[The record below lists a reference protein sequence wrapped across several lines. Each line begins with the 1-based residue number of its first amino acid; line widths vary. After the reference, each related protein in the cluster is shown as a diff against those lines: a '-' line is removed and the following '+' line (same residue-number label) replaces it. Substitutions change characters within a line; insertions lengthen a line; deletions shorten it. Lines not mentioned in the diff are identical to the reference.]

1 MNSSSAMKK
10 RSCSCSV
17 RLLICLFVGVAVCG
31 LLTIS
36 GWPSALYSGYS
47 EESAQTQLQD
57 EVEKFVEPKAHSHKH
72 YHRHSGTPTQ
82 AVRPVSTLSSE
93 SIEQPVVSDL
103 QRGDGAPSASQ
114 TEKEDE
120 SQEITDPKVRIGA
133 SCCRYK
139 NVLFW
144 LIRIQRKTIVDWLIL
159 FLLFGMPGL
168 NQPFYR
174 IDFVY

>member
-1 MNSSSAMKK
+1 MVMNHQSSMNSSSAMKK

-17 RLLICLFVGVAVCG
+17 RLLICLLVGVAVCG
-31 LLTIS
+31 LITIS
-36 GWPSALYSGYS
+36 GWPSALYSGFS

-82 AVRPVSTLSSE
+82 AVQPVSTLSSE
-93 SIEQPVVSDL
+93 STDQPVVSDL

-139 NVLFW
+139 NVMF
-144 LIRIQRKTIVDWLIL
+144 
-159 FLLFGMPGL
+159 
-168 NQPFYR
+168 
-174 IDFVY
+174 